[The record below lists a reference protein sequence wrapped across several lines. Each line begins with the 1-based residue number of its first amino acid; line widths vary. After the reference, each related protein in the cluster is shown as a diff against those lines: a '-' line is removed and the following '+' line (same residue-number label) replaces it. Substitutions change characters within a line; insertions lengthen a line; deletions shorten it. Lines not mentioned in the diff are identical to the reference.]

1 MTSFQ
6 GGVSPLRSG
15 GVSRPPMEEVREFS
29 DSKER
34 KQAEEL
40 STLFAIIRVTE
51 ALEAAYSRDA
61 VTPEQYSEQCRRLIS
76 QFKSTESALISSGAI
91 KSATEFMQTHHI
103 SCPRATET
111 LIKMGVPST
120 VIHSI
125 HDDSGTAYLSA
136 QATQSF
142 ITLMDALRLEQRAV
156 DDIKPLIISLC
167 SALAKVPSLPANFE
181 GSVKMTTWLQK
192 LNQMRAVD
200 EITEDDARQLLMELD
215 SSYSAFVEVLASSSS
230 R

>member
-1 MTSFQ
+1 MASFQ
-6 GGVSPLRSG
+6 QAVSSNG
-15 GVSRPPMEEVREFS
+15 FDNVSRPRMEEVRDFS
-29 DSKER
+29 SSKER

-40 STLFAIIRVTE
+40 STLFTIIRVTE

-76 QFKSTESALISSGAI
+76 QFKSTESALIASGAI
-91 KSATEFMQTHHI
+91 QSATEFMQAYQI
-103 SCPRATET
+103 SCPRAMET

-120 VIHSI
+120 VIHAV
-125 HDDSGTAYLSA
+125 HADSGTAYLSA

-167 SALAKVPSLPANFE
+167 SALGKVPSLPGNFE
-181 GSVKMTTWLQK
+181 GSVKMTMWLQK

>member
-1 MTSFQ
+1 
-6 GGVSPLRSG
+6 
-15 GVSRPPMEEVREFS
+15 MEEVREFS
-29 DSKER
+29 SSAER
-34 KQAEEL
+34 KNVEEL
-40 STLFAIIRVTE
+40 GTLFTIIRVTE

-61 VTPEQYSEQCRRLIS
+61 VTPEKYSEECRKLIS

-91 KSATEFMQTHHI
+91 QSAQDFIDTHQI

-111 LIKMGVPST
+111 LIKYGVPST
-120 VIHSI
+120 VIHST

-136 QATQSF
+136 QATQAF
-142 ITLMDALRLEQRAV
+142 ITLMDAIRLEQRAV
-156 DDIKPLIISLC
+156 DDIKPLIIALC
-167 SALAKVPSLPANFE
+167 SALGKVPSLPAHFE
-181 GSVKMTTWLQK
+181 GSVKMTLWLQK

-215 SSYSAFVEVLASSSS
+215 SSYAAFVEVLAGS

>member
-1 MTSFQ
+1 MASFEQ
-6 GGVSPLRSG
+6 TFSSG
-15 GVSRPPMEEVREFS
+15 ASNRRPRMEEIREHGS
-29 DSKER
+29 SAER
-34 KQAEEL
+34 KNTEEL
-40 STLFAIIRVTE
+40 STLFTIIRVTE

-61 VTPEQYSEQCRRLIS
+61 VTPEQYSEQCRKLIS
-76 QFKSTESALISSGAI
+76 QFKSTESALVASGAI
-91 KSATEFMQTHHI
+91 KSATDFMETYQI

-120 VIHSI
+120 VIHSV

-167 SALAKVPSLPANFE
+167 SALGKVPSLPANFE
-181 GSVKMTTWLQK
+181 GSVKMTLWLQK

-200 EITEDDARQLLMELD
+200 EITEDDVRQLLMELD
-215 SSYSAFVEVLASSSS
+215 SSYSAFVDVLASSSN